1 MTSDVVRY
9 ANGAISQCEVSW
21 AFGGGM
27 DLRDEVSGTERTNW
41 REGIPSHIW
50 KIPSFYQPKI
60 GPLHVHETKAH
71 T

>member
-1 MTSDVVRY
+1 LTSDVVRY
-9 ANGAISQCEVSW
+9 ANGAINQCKVSW

-50 KIPSFYQPKI
+50 KIPSSLVSGKSNLAM
-60 GPLHVHETKAH
+60 GEK
-71 T
+71 